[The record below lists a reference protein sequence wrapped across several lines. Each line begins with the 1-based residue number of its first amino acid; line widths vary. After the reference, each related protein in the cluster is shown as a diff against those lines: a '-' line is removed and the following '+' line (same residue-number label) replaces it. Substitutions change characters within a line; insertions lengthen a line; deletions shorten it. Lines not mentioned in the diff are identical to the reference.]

1 MNKNMQEIRLYPAA
15 GLRKLGCAIF
25 EGAGCD
31 RDEAQIVSDH
41 LVAANLAGHDSHGV
55 KMISKYMENMEK
67 QGLFCNVP
75 LDVIHDTGGIM
86 AFDGGLGY
94 GQRLAREATD
104 IAITRCQENGS
115 IIWSLRNAHHVG
127 RIGAYGEQV
136 IDAGLVGLFFVN
148 VVGHDPT
155 VAPYG
160 GRASRF
166 GTNPICIA
174 IPGGSHG
181 APLLLD
187 FATSRIAYGK
197 VEVARNKGVSVPDGT
212 QVDNNGDISTDPNV
226 MFDEPKGAQL
236 TFGDHKG
243 SGLALMCE
251 VLAGALSGG
260 FTIQPGNE
268 RRDNI
273 INNMFSL
280 LIRPDALPGG
290 GALAGEVER
299 LVTYVKDTP
308 LMQGADEVL
317 IAGEPE
323 MRART
328 ERLRD
333 GIPLDAVTW
342 ENVLTSAEQAGV
354 SRSRAHELVFHELVL
369 TGG

>member
-1 MNKNMQEIRLYPAA
+1 MDKHIQEIRLYPAD

-25 EGAGCD
+25 EGAGSD
-31 RDEAQIVSDH
+31 RDEARIVSDH
-41 LVAANLAGHDSHGV
+41 LVEANLAGHDSHGV
-55 KMISKYMENMEK
+55 KMISKYMENMGK

-75 LDVIHDTGGIM
+75 LEVIHNTGGIV

-94 GQRLAREATD
+94 GQRLAREATE
-104 IAITRCQENGS
+104 IAITRCQENDS
-115 IIWSLRNAHHVG
+115 VIWSLRNAHHVG

-136 IDAGLVGLFFVN
+136 IEAGLVGLFFVN

-160 GRASRF
+160 GRESRF

-174 IPGGSHG
+174 VPGGAHG

-197 VEVARNKGVSVPDGT
+197 VEVARNKGVPVQEGSL
-212 QVDNNGDISTDPNV
+212 VDAAGYVSTDPGV

-260 FTIQPGNE
+260 FTIQPENE

-273 INNMFSL
+273 TNNMFSL
-280 LIRPDALPGG
+280 LIRPGAMPGG

-299 LVTYVKDTP
+299 LIAYVKDTP

-342 ENVLTSAEQAGV
+342 ESILASAEQV
-354 SRSRAHELVFHELVL
+354 SVTRARASELVFA
-369 TGG
+369 GA